1 MPVTHGVASSSLVQT
16 AERGKVLN
24 LLSTLFFLPRL
35 SKFFFLDKLSKKVG
49 SWENGIEFEV
59 GVVCGKMKKTSQ
71 ILIKSFKFALYKERH
86 NTIGVYGKSKGN
98 T

>member
-1 MPVTHGVASSSLVQT
+1 M
-16 AERGKVLN
+16 
-24 LLSTLFFLPRL
+24 
-35 SKFFFLDKLSKKVG
+35 G
-49 SWENGIEFEV
+49 SWGNGIEFEV